1 MQVRTELEFQRF
13 TGFPEPGLKFLRR
26 LKKNN
31 NRDWFKAHRS
41 EFEES
46 LLRPMQ
52 SLVAELRDIL
62 APIAPSVRIDPKK
75 SIFRIYRDIRFSQDK
90 SPYKTHLAASFDN
103 GAVSRA
109 ETPCFYLHIAPDE
122 VLTAGGIYMPSSD
135 QLRAIRQAI
144 AADAPTFLRLVE
156 DRHIKRTFGE
166 LQGEKLQRTPLGFSK
181 DHPMLRYLQFKQLY
195 FGRSYEVSA
204 CHKPAFVHQV
214 ADDFIRL
221 LPFVDWLTRGLE
233 PERGRERN

>member
-1 MQVRTELEFQRF
+1 MQVRTELGLPRF
-13 TGFPEPGLKFLRR
+13 AGFPELGLTFLRR
-26 LKKNN
+26 LKRNN
-31 NRDWFKAHRS
+31 NRDWFQAHKT

-103 GAVSRA
+103 GSVGRA

-144 AADAPTFLRLVE
+144 AADARTFLGLVE
-156 DRHIKRTFGE
+156 DRRIKRAFGE
-166 LQGEKLQRTPLGFSK
+166 LQGEKLQRTPLGFPK
-181 DHPMLRYLQFKQLY
+181 DHPMLRYLQFKQFY
-195 FGRSYEVSA
+195 FGRSYKVSA
-204 CHKPAFVHQV
+204 CHKAAFVHQV
-214 ADDFIRL
+214 ADDFIQL
-221 LPFVDWLTRGLE
+221 LPFVEWLTRRLG
-233 PERGRERN
+233 PERGRERD